1 MKFIKK
7 YIRLIVLIITCLL
20 IFIIYN
26 NNDKKTINY
35 ISLGDGFAVGLNSY
49 EQKDFGYSYYL
60 KNYFESNDK
69 LNKYYDF
76 SYKDIMIKDLYKDIL
91 IDKKNNKRE
100 ILKQALR
107 NSNLLTLSIGIN
119 DLIYKK
125 SLIKD
130 LTETKKRQIIKE
142 IVKNLDKTIIEIK
155 KYYKKDIYIIGYYNF
170 YPQNSVE
177 SSLIDNLNIEYKKL
191 STKNKYKFIE
201 VEKIINRNS
210 EYLENPNSF
219 YPNTKGYH
227 KICQKILEKIPF

>member
-91 IDKKNNKRE
+91 LDKKNNK
-100 ILKQALR
+100 
-107 NSNLLTLSIGIN
+107 
-119 DLIYKK
+119 
-125 SLIKD
+125 KD
-130 LTETKKRQIIKE
+130 
-142 IVKNLDKTIIEIK
+142 
-155 KYYKKDIYIIGYYNF
+155 
-170 YPQNSVE
+170 
-177 SSLIDNLNIEYKKL
+177 
-191 STKNKYKFIE
+191 
-201 VEKIINRNS
+201 
-210 EYLENPNSF
+210 
-219 YPNTKGYH
+219 
-227 KICQKILEKIPF
+227 